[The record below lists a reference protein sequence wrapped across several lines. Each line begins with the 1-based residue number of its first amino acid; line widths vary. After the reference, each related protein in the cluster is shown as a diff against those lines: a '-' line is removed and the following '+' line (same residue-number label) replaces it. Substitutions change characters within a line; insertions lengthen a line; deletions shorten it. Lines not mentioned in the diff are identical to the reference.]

1 LTYDDKIAELK
12 KQMSEILEISESN
25 LEKVNMSDI
34 AEYDSM
40 GKINVS
46 LIIEDLFEY
55 EIDFDT
61 LDSAEKFSDI
71 CNILAAKDKG

>member
-1 LTYDDKIAELK
+1 MTHDDKIAELK

-25 LEKVNMSDI
+25 LETVNMSDI

-46 LIIEDLFEY
+46 LIIEELFEY

-61 LDSAEKFSDI
+61 LDSAKNFSGI
-71 CNILAAKDKG
+71 CDILAAKN

>member
-1 LTYDDKIAELK
+1 MTHDDKIIELK
-12 KQMSEILEISESN
+12 KKMSELLGISERD
-25 LEKVNMSDI
+25 LEKVNMSEI

-46 LIIEDLFEY
+46 LIIEELFEY

-61 LDSAEKFSDI
+61 LDSAQNFSDI
-71 CNILAAKDKG
+71 YNILVAKG